1 MKVAVGINP
10 QTGETV
16 YQFTIDPGLFALPKT
31 GFEATILKAAPV
43 SVSDHFRQLG
53 VLVSMADRES
63 YRTTKGT
70 EERSKLVL
78 PAGMGRPR

>member
-16 YQFTIDPGLFALPKT
+16 YQFTVDPGLHTLPKT
-31 GFEATILKAAPV
+31 GFEAEILKATPV
-43 SVSDHFRQLG
+43 SVLDHYRQLG
-53 VLVSMADRES
+53 VLVTMSDRES

-78 PAGMGRPR
+78 PAGVGRPR